1 MVRYLA
7 YVFIFSL
14 VVFNTTSTFSNN
26 DVGFRFNNNRKSR
39 VHISIQIVNNLII
52 IPIKINNSPPF
63 NFLLDTGVKTTI
75 LSEPLLL
82 NFLQIDSSEAVL
94 VLGLGKQGYIIAE
107 KLKNITFLLEGIT
120 GAKMDMIVLPEGI
133 ISLSEHLGFPVYG
146 ILGYDLFKQFPVY
159 INYSANVITLYKES
173 TYKVPK
179 RRTTKVPLKIKNSK
193 PYVNAVITSWDG
205 KVDTLEMLV
214 DLGASA
220 PILLNEEFRNYSEKH
235 IQSYLGKGIS
245 GKLYGT
251 EGRIKSFK
259 ISDIEFNDAI
269 VSYPNDDYLFPAEA
283 KIERWDG
290 IIGGGLLK
298 RFQVIIDYSDSV
310 LFLKRN
316 YKYDAPMFPNL
327 SGMEVIAEGLAYNK
341 FKIDFVRPDSA
352 ADHAGVK
359 EGDYIITINN
369 HPSFLLTLDEI
380 IGKLNTRP
388 KDYVT
393 VRVQRGDEILVKQI
407 TLKSDL

>member
-7 YVFIFSL
+7 YVVIFFL
-14 VVFNTTSTFSNN
+14 VVFSTTDSFSKN
-26 DVGFRFNNNRKSR
+26 DVGFRFNNRKKSR
-39 VHISIQIVNNLII
+39 VSISIQVVNNLII
-52 IPIKINNSPPF
+52 VPVKINNSPPF

-82 NFLQIDSSEAVL
+82 NFLQSDSSEAVL

-120 GAKMDMIVLPEGI
+120 GEKMDMIVLPEGI

-159 INYSANVITLYKES
+159 INYSANIITLYKES
-173 TYKVPK
+173 TYRVPK
-179 RRTTKVPLKIKNSK
+179 RRTTKVPMKIKNSK
-193 PYVNAVITSWDG
+193 PYINAVITSWDG
-205 KVDTLEMLV
+205 KVDTVEMLV

-220 PILLNEEFRNYSEKH
+220 PILLNEEYKDYSEKH

-245 GKLYGT
+245 GKLFGT
-251 EGRIKSFK
+251 EGRVKSFK
-259 ISDIEFNDAI
+259 IADIEFNNPI
-269 VSYPNDDYLFPAEA
+269 VSYPKDDYLFPAEA
-283 KIERWDG
+283 KIEQWDG

-298 RFQVIIDYSDSV
+298 RFQVIIDYSESV
-310 LFLKRN
+310 LYLKRN
-316 YKYDAPMFPNL
+316 YRYNEPMFANL

-341 FKIDFVRPDSA
+341 FKVDFVRPNSA
-352 ADHAGVK
+352 ADIAGVK

-380 IGKLNTRP
+380 VSKLNTRP
-388 KDYVT
+388 KDFVT
-393 VRVQRGDEILVKQI
+393 IRVQRDDKILIKKI